1 MLKVSFSRVYRIEI
15 TVISDILLN
24 RSLIYSH
31 IINLEF
37 LVIVSF
43 FFIDIKVYTVKVEK
57 TVRQLVA
64 C

>member
-1 MLKVSFSRVYRIEI
+1 MLKVSFSRVYRIEL
-15 TVISDILLN
+15 TVISNILLI

-31 IINLEF
+31 IIHLEF

-43 FFIDIKVYTVKVEK
+43 FFIDIKIYTVKVEK

>member
-1 MLKVSFSRVYRIEI
+1 MLKVSFSRVYRIEL
-15 TVISDILLN
+15 TVISNIFLN

-31 IINLEF
+31 IIHLEF

>member
-31 IINLEF
+31 IIHLEF